1 MSTPLVVTHLCAL
14 FHEGTGQPLSK
25 SPVCVQRVGSATGA
39 PSSSD

>member
-14 FHEGTGQPLSK
+14 FDGGATQLLSK
-25 SPVCVQRVGSATGA
+25 SPVCVERVGSATGA